1 MIVKSIGGWNMKGES
16 KLMDFPYLSNWYV
29 EDEEIQKFQDA
40 TYREFVKLCKN
51 EDGIIE
57 MNSLLN
63 SEWMLR
69 TYCASKMIMAATLLL
84 NSAEYSTEKNLLITV
99 PYLQYYAMFCAAR
112 AFLYVCPYR
121 NTSDIPNLMVT
132 SHEKVLKTTYNEI
145 KNHLNKKLAEKIEKM
160 LFTLKGQ
167 RELFSYKFP
176 ATGLQELVDYE
187 DVVTYCA
194 ILAEL
199 TELESEQIEK
209 VYKKKILSNS
219 NGDWMIL
226 DEDIMKYTFTY
237 FINSEKNKV
246 LEVVDWDDFYRVARH
261 CKYPQAIISTIT
273 EGMAEDFFGAWAKN
287 EDDTEDI
294 FNPDDN
300 WQRIFPL
307 P

>member
-1 MIVKSIGGWNMKGES
+1 M
-16 KLMDFPYLSNWYV
+16 LTDF
-29 EDEEIQKFQDA
+29 
-40 TYREFVKLCKN
+40 
-51 EDGIIE
+51 G
-57 MNSLLN
+57 
-63 SEWMLR
+63 
-69 TYCASKMIMAATLLL
+69 
-84 NSAEYSTEKNLLITV
+84 
-99 PYLQYYAMFCAAR
+99 
-112 AFLYVCPYR
+112 
-121 NTSDIPNLMVT
+121 
-132 SHEKVLKTTYNEI
+132 
-145 KNHLNKKLAEKIEKM
+145 
-160 LFTLKGQ
+160 
-167 RELFSYKFP
+167 
-176 ATGLQELVDYE
+176 
-187 DVVTYCA
+187 